1 MKTEWTTKD
10 IPSQQGRRVL
20 ITGANSGIGWEA
32 ALELARRGAEVIL
45 PARTEAKADDAIA
58 RIRAQVPG
66 AKLIPEILDLAD
78 LSSVQAFASR
88 VATGFPGQSLDLLI
102 NNAGVMA
109 VPTRELT
116 VDGYERQFATN
127 YLGPF
132 ALTALLFWSIKP
144 QPGSRIVTVAS
155 GVSNHGKIEF
165 DNLNSQRRYSPM
177 WQAYAQSK
185 LADLIFQQELQRRL
199 TAMRSPILSTGAHPG
214 YAVTNLQ
221 VTGPG
226 RLSFFLRVAESIL
239 KPLASQDAAHG
250 ALPTLFA
257 ATAPEAT
264 PGGYYGP
271 SGFQELKGY
280 PVPAKITAAAKD
292 VALAQRL
299 WTESERLTGV
309 RFEPL
314 PATQYSV
321 RPSHSQTAR
330 PKDELLSDR

>member
-1 MKTEWTTKD
+1 MKTEWTAQD

-32 ALELARRGAEVIL
+32 ALVLARRGAEVIL

-58 RIRAQVPG
+58 RIRAQVPN
-66 AKLIPEILDLAD
+66 AAIIPEILDLAD
-78 LSSVQAFASR
+78 LKSVHAFAKR
-88 VATGFPGQSLDLLI
+88 VAEMFPGQSLDLLI

-144 QPGSRIVTVAS
+144 QPGSRIVTLSS
-155 GVSNHGKIEF
+155 GVSNQGKIEF
-165 DNLNSQRRYSPM
+165 DNLQSERRYSPM
-177 WQAYAQSK
+177 FGAYSQSK

-199 TAMRSPILSTGAHPG
+199 TAMGSPILSTGAHPG
-214 YAVTNLQ
+214 YAITNLQ

-226 RLSFFLRVAESIL
+226 ENMPFVLRLGTMIL

-257 ATAPEAT
+257 ATSPEAT

-280 PVPAKITAAAKD
+280 PAPAKITAAAKD
-292 VALAQRL
+292 VALAKRL
-299 WTESERLTGV
+299 WAESERLTGV
-309 RFEPL
+309 TFG
-314 PATQYSV
+314 A
-321 RPSHSQTAR
+321 
-330 PKDELLSDR
+330 LSDAA

>member
-1 MKTEWTTKD
+1 MNSEWTTKN
-10 IPSQQGRRVL
+10 IPSQAGRRVL
-20 ITGANSGIGWEA
+20 ITGANSGIGWET
-32 ALELARRGAEVIL
+32 ALELARRGSEIIL

-58 RIRAQVPG
+58 RIRAQVPN
-66 AKLIPEILDLAD
+66 ASLIPEILDLAD
-78 LSSVQAFASR
+78 LNSVHAFARR
-88 VATGFPGQSLDLLI
+88 VAEMVPGQSLDLLI

-155 GVSNHGKIEF
+155 GVSNQGKIEF
-165 DNLNSQRRYSPM
+165 DNLQSERRYSPM

-185 LADLIFQQELQRRL
+185 LADLVFQQELQRRL
-199 TAMRSPILSTGAHPG
+199 TAIHSPILSTGAHPG

-221 VTGPG
+221 TTGPG
-226 RLSFFLRVAESIL
+226 ENIPFITRIGMMIL

-257 ATAPEAT
+257 ATTPEAT

-271 SGFQELKGY
+271 NGFQELKGY
-280 PVPAKITAAAKD
+280 PVPAKITATARD

-309 RFEPL
+309 TFG
-314 PATQYSV
+314 A
-321 RPSHSQTAR
+321 
-330 PKDELLSDR
+330 LSDAG

>member
-1 MKTEWTTKD
+1 MKIEWTIEN
-10 IPSQQGRRVL
+10 IPSQAGRRVL

-32 ALELARRGAEVIL
+32 ALELARRGAEIIL
-45 PARTEAKADDAIA
+45 PARTEAKAAAAIA

-78 LSSVQAFASR
+78 LRSVHAFAAR
-88 VATGFPGQSLDLLI
+88 VVEMYPGQSLDLLI

-144 QPGSRIVTVAS
+144 QPGSRIVTIAS
-155 GVSNHGKIEF
+155 GVTNTAKLEF
-165 DNLNSQRRYSPM
+165 DNLQSQRRYSPM
-177 WQAYAQSK
+177 FQAYSQSK

-199 TAMRSPILSTGAHPG
+199 TAIGSPILSTGAHPG
-214 YAVTNLQ
+214 YAITNLQ
-221 VTGPG
+221 TSGPG
-226 RLSFFLRVAESIL
+226 ENVPFVMRIGMMIL

-257 ATAPEAT
+257 ATAPEAQ

-271 SGFQELKGY
+271 SGFQELKGH
-280 PVPAKITAAAKD
+280 PVPAKITAAAKN
-292 VALAQRL
+292 VALAKRL
-299 WTESERLTGV
+299 WAESERLTRVTFG
-309 RFEPL
+309 
-314 PATQYSV
+314 A
-321 RPSHSQTAR
+321 
-330 PKDELLSDR
+330 LSDAA

>member
-1 MKTEWTTKD
+1 MKTVWTAQE

-32 ALELARRGAEVIL
+32 ALELARHGAEIIL
-45 PARTEAKADDAIA
+45 PARTEAKADAAIA
-58 RIRAQVPG
+58 RILAQVPF

-78 LSSVQAFASR
+78 LSSVHAFASR
-88 VATGFPGQSLDLLI
+88 VAARYPGRSLDLLI

-155 GVSNHGKIEF
+155 GVTNQAKLQF
-165 DNLNSQRRYSPM
+165 DNLQSQRRYSPM

-199 TAMRSPILSTGAHPG
+199 TAIGSPILSTGAHPG
-214 YAVTNLQ
+214 YAITNLQ
-221 VTGPG
+221 TSGPG
-226 RLSFFLRVAESIL
+226 ETMPFLLRLGTLIL

-257 ATAPEAT
+257 AVAPEAQ

-271 SGFQELKGY
+271 SGFQELKGH

-292 VALAQRL
+292 VALAKRL

-309 RFEPL
+309 TFG
-314 PATQYSV
+314 A
-321 RPSHSQTAR
+321 
-330 PKDELLSDR
+330 LSEAN

>member
-1 MKTEWTTKD
+1 MKTEWTTKN
-10 IPSQQGRRVL
+10 IPSQAGRRVL

-32 ALELARRGAEVIL
+32 ALELARRGAEIIL
-45 PARTEAKADDAIA
+45 PARTEAKANDAIA
-58 RIRAQVPG
+58 RIRAQVPN

-78 LSSVQAFASR
+78 LKSVHAFAKR
-88 VATGFPGQSLDLLI
+88 VTEMFPGQSLDLLI

-144 QPGSRIVTVAS
+144 QPGSRIVTLSS
-155 GVSNHGKIEF
+155 GVSNQAKLEF
-165 DNLNSQRRYSPM
+165 DNLQSQRHYSPM
-177 WQAYAQSK
+177 FGAYSQSK

-199 TAMRSPILSTGAHPG
+199 TAIGSPILSTGAHPG
-214 YAVTNLQ
+214 YAITNLQ
-221 VTGPG
+221 VSGPG
-226 RLSFFLRVAESIL
+226 ENMPFILRLGTLIL

-292 VALAQRL
+292 VALAKRL

-309 RFEPL
+309 TFG
-314 PATQYSV
+314 A
-321 RPSHSQTAR
+321 
-330 PKDELLSDR
+330 LSDAA

>member
-1 MKTEWTTKD
+1 MKTEWTAQN
-10 IPSQQGRRVL
+10 IPSQIGRRIV

-32 ALELARRGAEVIL
+32 ALELARSGAEIIL
-45 PARTEAKADDAIA
+45 PARTEAKANDAIA
-58 RIRAQVPG
+58 RIHAQVPA

-78 LSSVQAFASR
+78 LRSVHAFAAR
-88 VATGFPGQSLDLLI
+88 VVEMYPGQSLDLLI

-109 VPTRELT
+109 VPKRELT

-127 YLGPF
+127 FLGPF

-144 QPGSRIVTVAS
+144 QPGSRIVTVSS
-155 GVSNHGKIEF
+155 GVSNQAKIEF
-165 DNLNSQRRYSPM
+165 DNLQSERRYRPM
-177 WQAYAQSK
+177 FQAYAQSK

-199 TAMRSPILSTGAHPG
+199 SAIGSPIASTGAHPG
-214 YAVTNLQ
+214 YALTNLQ

-226 RLSFFLRVAESIL
+226 EKMPLWMLLGTSLL
-239 KPLASQDAAHG
+239 KPYLSQDAAHG

-271 SGFQELKGY
+271 SGFQELKGH

-292 VALAQRL
+292 VTLAKRL
-299 WTESERLTGV
+299 WTETERLTGV
-309 RFEPL
+309 TFG
-314 PATQYSV
+314 A
-321 RPSHSQTAR
+321 
-330 PKDELLSDR
+330 LSDAA